1 MPQVPQ
7 VPPVPPPPAE
17 RPPRPERPDQGE
29 FDPPLATWSP
39 LEAVPVLVMALVLA
53 FLADAVVM
61 AVIPGC
67 ASAFV
72 VASFLGELAFAVAVL
87 VWVRFVNRG
96 PLAALGAPRHP
107 LGDIGTGF
115 AGGLLLTVAGLAA
128 AAIVLAVGRA
138 ILGHQPAQPQQIE
151 TCVGGAWLPLS
162 GIVVILAAPFG
173 EELFFRGFLYKG
185 LRRRYPPW
193 KAALIS
199 GAAFSLIH
207 VQPILVLALFPVGVG
222 LAMVYERRQSV
233 LASMVAHATFNV
245 IGFLSIIHAR

>member
-1 MPQVPQ
+1 M
-7 VPPVPPPPAE
+7 
-17 RPPRPERPDQGE
+17 
-29 FDPPLATWSP
+29 
-39 LEAVPVLVMALVLA
+39 
-53 FLADAVVM
+53 
-61 AVIPGC
+61 
-67 ASAFV
+67 

-128 AAIVLAVGRA
+128 AAIVLALGRA

-245 IGFLSIIHAR
+245 IGFLSIIHGR

>member
-1 MPQVPQ
+1 M
-7 VPPVPPPPAE
+7 
-17 RPPRPERPDQGE
+17 
-29 FDPPLATWSP
+29 
-39 LEAVPVLVMALVLA
+39 
-53 FLADAVVM
+53 
-61 AVIPGC
+61 
-67 ASAFV
+67 
-72 VASFLGELAFAVAVL
+72 
-87 VWVRFVNRG
+87 
-96 PLAALGAPRHP
+96 
-107 LGDIGTGF
+107 
-115 AGGLLLTVAGLAA
+115 
-128 AAIVLAVGRA
+128 
-138 ILGHQPAQPQQIE
+138 
-151 TCVGGAWLPLS
+151 
-162 GIVVILAAPFG
+162 VILAAPFG